1 MTAHCAPLCCYD
13 VRIGPHRCF
22 EEGMKRTSPAFIVA
36 LILSGTALATQA
48 QQAYPNKPIRMLVGF
63 TPGSE
68 IDVIGRVVFLEL
80 SERLGQKIVIDN
92 RSGAG
97 GTVAGAIAA
106 GSPAD
111 GYTLF
116 LNSVAHAASSAL
128 YPGLPYHP
136 LRDFAAVSQL
146 TSAPN
151 VLVVAPAQGVKTIK
165 ELIALARQRPG
176 QLNAG
181 HAGPGSGTH
190 ITGEMFR
197 TALKIDV
204 SPIPYKGT
212 PDLLADTMTGR
223 VHYSFSPI
231 GSTLAFVKEKRL
243 AALAVTTLERT
254 PLLPEVPTVAES
266 AVPGFEW
273 DQWYGMFAPA
283 KTPSAIVD
291 RLSKET
297 NRVLNLPEIKE
308 RVVLR
313 GSVAKPSTPEQFEK
327 FVRAEV
333 TKIEKAIRA
342 GGIKLN

>member
-1 MTAHCAPLCCYD
+1 MN
-13 VRIGPHRCF
+13 
-22 EEGMKRTSPAFIVA
+22 RTSAVA
-36 LILSGTALATQA
+36 AAALSLSGAALAAQA
-48 QQAYPNKPIRMLVGF
+48 QQPYPNKPIRVLIGF

-68 IDVIGRVVFLEL
+68 VDVIARLACHEL

-97 GTVAGAIAA
+97 GTVAGAIVAA
-106 GSPAD
+106 APAD

-116 LNSVAHAASSAL
+116 VNSVAHAASSAL
-128 YPGLPYHP
+128 YPGLPYEP
-136 LRDFAAVSQL
+136 LRDFAPISQL

-151 VLVVAPAQGVKTIK
+151 VLVVAPSQAFKSIK
-165 ELIALARQRPG
+165 ELIALARQKPG
-176 QLNAG
+176 LLNAG

-231 GSTLAFVKEKRL
+231 GSTLGFLKDKRL
-243 AALAVTTLERT
+243 TALAVTTLART
-254 PLLPEVPTVAES
+254 PLLPEVPTVSES
-266 AVPGFEW
+266 AIQGFEW
-273 DQWYGMFAPA
+273 DQWYGLFAPA
-283 KTPSAIVD
+283 KTPRAIVD
-291 RLSKET
+291 RLSKEMAVVLGMPDLKQ
-297 NRVLNLPEIKE
+297 RVE
-308 RVVLR
+308 LR
-313 GSVAKPSTPEQFEK
+313 GSVTKPSTPQQFEQ

-333 TKIEKAIRA
+333 KKIDKAIKD

>member
-1 MTAHCAPLCCYD
+1 
-13 VRIGPHRCF
+13 
-22 EEGMKRTSPAFIVA
+22 MKRTTAALIVA
-36 LILSGTALATQA
+36 MPFSTLVAHA
-48 QQAYPNKPIRMLVGF
+48 QPYPTKPIRMLVGF

-68 IDVIGRVVFLEL
+68 IDVIARIVAQDL

-97 GTVAGAIAA
+97 GTVAGAIVAA
-106 GSPAD
+106 APAD

-116 LNSVAHAASSAL
+116 VNSVAHAASSAL
-128 YPGLPYHP
+128 YPGLPYEP
-136 LRDFAAVSQL
+136 LRDFVSVSQL

-151 VLVVAPAQGVKTIK
+151 VLVVAPAQGLKSIK
-165 ELIALARQRPG
+165 ELIALARQKPG
-176 QLNAG
+176 YFNAG

-231 GSTLAFVKEKRL
+231 GSTLSFVKEKRL
-243 AALAVTTLERT
+243 TALAVTTLERT

-266 AVPGFEW
+266 AIPGFEW
-273 DQWYGMFAPA
+273 DQWYGLFTPA
-283 KTPSAIVD
+283 KTPRGIVD
-291 RLSKET
+291 RLSRET
-297 NRVLNLPEIKE
+297 GRVLALPEIKE

-313 GSVAKPSTPEQFEK
+313 GSVAKPSTPEQFDK
-327 FVRAEV
+327 FVRSEV
-333 TKIEKAIRA
+333 AKIGKAIRD